1 MEEKTKRKVR
11 LGNQT
16 EIKTKLI
23 ESPITFLQETKL
35 EPVNHTEKTANLKE
49 NAKFELRI
57 K

>member
-1 MEEKTKRKVR
+1 M

-49 NAKFELRI
+49 NTKFELRI

>member
-1 MEEKTKRKVR
+1 M
-11 LGNQT
+11 GNQT

-23 ESPITFLQETKL
+23 ESPIKFLQETKL
-35 EPVNHTEKTANLKE
+35 EPVRHMEKTANLKE